1 MQKFLIFT
9 LMLMV
14 LLASCAT
21 VNYSSLDDPLNDK
34 KIEFSEKELL
44 ITKTVIDEATMFEDF
59 NDDAFIDSLN
69 LVPEAII
76 ENGVLIVDDKVR
88 HSNGWLNVD
97 LPNGIITS
105 LYVCSKVDSGTGHIF
120 LVTDTP
126 DGHIDFFNDK
136 LGDWAHI
143 INSPTVDYKRI
154 NSPGFGNSRVAKY
167 RLYELRIEEGF
178 FVFLV
183 NGRRLGSIPA
193 KLTKSFSNFHVSTN
207 DGGAGTIDY
216 IAAK

>member
-1 MQKFLIFT
+1 MQKNLIFT
-9 LMLMV
+9 LMLV
-14 LLASCAT
+14 IFLASCAT
-21 VNYSSLDDPLNDK
+21 VDYSSLDDPLNDEK
-34 KIEFSEKELL
+34 FEFSEEELL
-44 ITKTVIDEATMFEDF
+44 VKKTVIAEATMFEDF
-59 NDDAFIDSLN
+59 NDDAFIESLN
-69 LVPEAII
+69 LVPESII

-88 HSNGWLNVD
+88 HSSGWLNYN
-97 LPNGIITS
+97 LPKGITS
-105 LYVCSKVDSGTGHIF
+105 LYICSKVDSAKGHIF

-143 INSPTVDYKRI
+143 INSPTVGSKRI
-154 NSPGFGNSRVAKY
+154 NSPGFGNSRSAKY

-193 KLTKSFSNFHVSTN
+193 KLTRSFSNFHVSTN

-216 IAAK
+216 IAAD